1 MEVAAPLLIST
12 LSAGASYAAAK
23 AAQPSA
29 PTPSTQPTAAMPTY
43 RDTDYARARAE
54 EIRSESRGRGRS
66 GTKLSG
72 RGSDSGINP
81 VYTNTALGQ

>member
-23 AAQPSA
+23 ASQPSA
-29 PTPSTQPTAAMPTY
+29 PTPQPTAAMPTY
-43 RDTDYARARAE
+43 RDADYARARAE